1 MTAEEL
7 KQLYGDALQSMPHKY
22 VEGGQ
27 YLSVD
32 ADAEAPSKLVFE
44 TDASGNVT
52 RWRVGLLPQAN
63 YVEGCS

>member
-1 MTAEEL
+1 
-7 KQLYGDALQSMPHKY
+7 MPHKY